1 MQKKVFTLL
10 TLILLTSCMANNDPN
25 QDQASDAPTE
35 KHDSSK
41 INNEQTIEEKEQV
54 VDERED
60 NEAVLRHFVKQWKK
74 PMSPDEK
81 ARNYQFLLELS
92 KKGDINFTKKNYSK
106 AWYEYSTGSIYYPS
120 PRVLV
125 KSGDALILAYIS
137 SSFTICK
144 CTPSDINDMPKETSM
159 KTVELDYLRY
169 RIDREYGV
177 ALALNRYSKID
188 YKNEQRLSKE
198 EEQQLVEKIECLN
211 EKLDFE
217 AESADVSILAP
228 CVG

>member
-1 MQKKVFTLL
+1 MQKKAFTLW
-10 TLILLTSCMANNDPN
+10 TLLLLTSCMANNDPN
-25 QDQASDAPTE
+25 HDKTSTAASE
-35 KHDSSK
+35 NHDSSK
-41 INNEQTIEEKEQV
+41 INNEQTIEEKEQI
-54 VDERED
+54 VDEHED
-60 NEAVLRHFVKQWKK
+60 IDAVLRHFVERWKK
-74 PMSPDEK
+74 PVSPDEK
-81 ARNYQFLLELS
+81 ARNYQSLLDLN
-92 KKGDINFTKKNYSK
+92 KKGDINFTKKHYSK

-228 CVG
+228 CIG